1 MKKLLLIANITLI
14 FSNISYSQNSYTLDK
29 YHARLSFSVFHMGI
43 SFVDGNFKDFD
54 ATLVSSKED
63 FTDAKIEMTADVKS
77 INTEVEMRD
86 NDLREKWFEVAK
98 YPAMSFKSTSLTKVK
113 GNQYKLSGN
122 ITLHGV
128 TKPIVFDVVY
138 NGKAQSPFNKKYSY
152 GFTITGKLKRS
163 DFGVGAEAVATVA
176 NEVAFKSNVE
186 FVTN

>member
-1 MKKLLLIANITLI
+1 MKKFLLIAAIGMM
-14 FSNISYSQNSYTLDK
+14 FSNLTYSQNSYTLDK
-29 YHARLSFSVFHMGI
+29 YHARLSFSVLHMGI

-54 ATLVSSKED
+54 AKLVSSKED
-63 FTDAKIEMTADVKS
+63 FTDAQIELTADVKS

-98 YPAMSFKSTSLTKVK
+98 YPALTFKSTSLAKVN

-138 NGKAQSPFNKKYSY
+138 NGKAQSPFSKKYSY
-152 GFTITGKLKRS
+152 GFTITGKLNRS

-176 NEVAFKSNVE
+176 NEVALRSNVE
-186 FVTN
+186 FVAN